1 MGNPVCKK
9 KNLKN
14 ISENGLKN
22 ISENGLKNISENG
35 FKNIS
40 ENGFRINVE
49 TVRKNLISESLQSS
63 QTQFWLNGGGHSTWK
78 TGGTFPWKK
87 ICSQPQLIEI
97 LAIKLQ
103 LRMTK
108 NYINKLLL
116 HIYLPTSI
124 NVVLKI
130 NVFQ

>member
-63 QTQFWLNGGGHSTWK
+63 QTQFWLNGGGGIPPGRLGGHSP
-78 TGGTFPWKK
+78 GKK
-87 ICSQPQLIEI
+87 SV
-97 LAIKLQ
+97 AS
-103 LRMTK
+103 
-108 NYINKLLL
+108 
-116 HIYLPTSI
+116 HSW
-124 NVVLKI
+124 
-130 NVFQ
+130 

>member
-9 KNLKN
+9 KN
-14 ISENGLKN
+14 LKN

-63 QTQFWLNGGGHSTWK
+63 QTQFWLNGGGAFHLEDW
-78 TGGTFPWKK
+78 G
-87 ICSQPQLIEI
+87 
-97 LAIKLQ
+97 AIPLE
-103 LRMTK
+103 K
-108 NYINKLLL
+108 NL
-116 HIYLPTSI
+116 
-124 NVVLKI
+124 
-130 NVFQ
+130 